1 MAKIDYKKK
10 VNEINKILEENKGMS
25 ISKLIVAKKIKKTTI
40 ENIRKNGYKYDKNLG
55 QYTLEENNI
64 TKKEKEIN
72 KNIKESN
79 SDNRAY
85 ENFQVI
91 LNDDEVKIMDNLVY
105 EYKDNGRSEFL
116 WRLVEKDLQLN
127 IVKVKED
134 EDNKKTRIGFRILM
148 GKDINTIKKLAKEKN
163 YKNLSDYVRELIKVE
178 NDLRRNKLLTIDEVL
193 KNKKKYKTL
202 IDCIKLMLNVL
213 NTETIDIIESID
225 KQFNRR
231 ITVDFIKEF
240 KDNFL

>member
-40 ENIRKNGYKYDKNLG
+40 ENIRKNGYKYDKNLR

>member
-1 MAKIDYKKK
+1 
-10 VNEINKILEENKGMS
+10 
-25 ISKLIVAKKIKKTTI
+25 
-40 ENIRKNGYKYDKNLG
+40 
-55 QYTLEENNI
+55 
-64 TKKEKEIN
+64 
-72 KNIKESN
+72 
-79 SDNRAY
+79 
-85 ENFQVI
+85 
-91 LNDDEVKIMDNLVY
+91 MDNLVY